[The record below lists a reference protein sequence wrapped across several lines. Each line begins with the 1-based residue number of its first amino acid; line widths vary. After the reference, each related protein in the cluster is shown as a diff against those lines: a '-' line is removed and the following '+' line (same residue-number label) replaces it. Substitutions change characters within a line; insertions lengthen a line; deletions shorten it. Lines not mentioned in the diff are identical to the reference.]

1 MRLLVNFRVYLLLA
15 LVALSAYL
23 VFSPYVFRTS
33 GVVVSSL
40 DPVNKCSSV
49 GQGAVI
55 NQVAGSIIGDS
66 QDFEEKTLY
75 VTANTYV
82 PMVVNGGPAGCVA
95 IRDGYLGVEVSDVSG
110 SQLKL
115 SGELGESFATKL
127 KAEDVSKLGEIL
139 KTMRS
144 RIEGLKLVG
153 YDVSLEQD
161 LIKITGLEK
170 DISALT
176 KPCKFSI
183 EVVRKFGQTQ
193 NESFVELNGKRYE
206 VEFSGMQFKLN
217 SSWYHLDK
225 SFYLDNIETRLQRE
239 SNTTII
245 TKQIFANNSDVEVI
259 GLQSINY
266 VPQAGSFR
274 LQLPLSVSPTASDRF
289 GTIIKGMKSL
299 FVGGISVLDADFVF
313 KLDERIINEVPVLS
327 EIARQNIATLAI
339 VSFDNNLK
347 NLENVGVELHLCLN
361 SGPLDKG
368 FERVSVESVEP
379 SGRFFAEISVA
390 VFLISALAVSFVLVQ
405 TRYKVYRYWYVLT
418 GLVLAELFIVFGFV
432 SVVQKFT
439 FFLIDLATVNGFSV
453 FGAVSVGQMLF
464 GMEYILQKKD
474 LSLSYRIKKFGRIN
488 WVVNLVVFAASIAL
502 LIFARGFGFVLMFGV
517 VTGALITKPILFNT
531 LTKMQL

>member
-1 MRLLVNFRVYLLLA
+1 MANFRVYLLLV
-15 LVALSAYL
+15 LVVLAAYL

-40 DPVNKCSSV
+40 DPANKCSSV
-49 GQGAVI
+49 SLGAAV

-75 VTANTYV
+75 VAAGTYV

-127 KAEDVSKLGEIL
+127 KAEDASELGEIL
-139 KTMRS
+139 ETMRS

-161 LIKITGLEK
+161 LIKIMSLEK

-206 VEFSGMQFKLN
+206 VEFSGVQFKLN
-217 SSWYHLDK
+217 GSWYQLDE
-225 SFYLDNIETRLQRE
+225 SFYLDNVETKLQHE
-239 SNTTII
+239 SNTTIT

-259 GLQSINY
+259 GLQSVNY
-266 VPQAGSFR
+266 VPQASSFR
-274 LQLPLSVSPTASDRF
+274 LELPLSVSPTASDRF
-289 GTIIKGMKSL
+289 STITKGVKSF
-299 FVGGISVLDADFVF
+299 FVSGISVLDAGFVF

-327 EIARQNIATLAI
+327 EIARQNIARLAV

-347 NLENVGVELHLCLN
+347 NLENVGAELHLCLN
-361 SGPLDKG
+361 SDPLDTN
-368 FERVSVESVEP
+368 FEKVSVESLEP

-390 VFLISALAVSFVLVQ
+390 TFLISALAASFVLVQ
-405 TRYKVYRYWYVLT
+405 TRYKVYRYWYVLA
-418 GLVLAELFIVFGFV
+418 GLVLAELFIVFGLI

-453 FGAVSVGQMLF
+453 FGAISIGQMLF

-488 WVVNLVVFAASIAL
+488 WMINLVVFAASVAL

-517 VTGALITKPILFNT
+517 ITGLLITKPILFNT